1 MRYNNHHDMLPAEA
15 FKTEFKGKIKPQG
28 GGGSKSS
35 PAPAAP
41 TYDLY
46 SDKGY
51 IASQNFLDS
60 LKGDIEKNN
69 KRMTPEEIIA
79 ALTPAQKELINQQSN
94 PLAVP
99 DMSSWGSFNQ
109 VAPKESITSIIPQIP
124 STATGRFAGV
134 QGVDPAL
141 MTQLQAMLGNSNIL
155 ASIGG
160 KK

>member
-1 MRYNNHHDMLPAEA
+1 MRYDHFEMLPEEA
-15 FKTEFKGKIKPQG
+15 FKTEIKGKIKPQSG
-28 GGGSKSS
+28 GGGKSS
-35 PAPAAP
+35 PPPQAPQ
-41 TYDLY
+41 YDLY

-51 IASQNFLDS
+51 IASQKFLDS
-60 LKGDIEKNN
+60 LKSEMEKNN

-79 ALTPAQKELINQQSN
+79 ALTPTQQSLISQQTT
-94 PLAVP
+94 PLTVP
-99 DMSSWGSFNQ
+99 DMSSWGTFNQ
-109 VAPKESITSIIPQIP
+109 VAPKESVTSIIPQVSP
-124 STATGRFAGV
+124 QASGRFAGV